1 MAGPDRQRRHRRRRQ
16 SRQNVARPEG
26 RQRKVLRGRF
36 ESRFPLSNIHSVL
49 GLVLKV
55 NCKCFSHCFKESIM
69 SLTVYFCLTSVV

>member
-55 NCKCFSHCFKESIM
+55 NYKCFF
-69 SLTVYFCLTSVV
+69 SLF